1 MEGVCVEKNEEEK
14 IVVKSDFFPAKEMV
28 LNDIIEKF
36 SDKKFVLKK
45 RTDRIVKVQEKRISL
60 TEIENISK
68 NFSHVK
74 DACCLKYEDVLACA
88 IVVDDENFDI
98 KLLKKYLSDLVEIVP
113 KKWRILSEIPK
124 NISGKIDY
132 EKLKFFFGLNLTLP
146 YIFEKN
152 LEVNVAKI
160 VLKFRKNSN
169 FLKGHFDIKPIV
181 PGVVQLYFAKYFLEE
196 FFKKN
201 LPTNNVK
208 KLKFSNIINP
218 EEKVTLRIIETE
230 KSFEITYL
238 SDDKIYSSC
247 IFEK

>member
-1 MEGVCVEKNEEEK
+1 
-14 IVVKSDFFPAKEMV
+14 
-28 LNDIIEKF
+28 
-36 SDKKFVLKK
+36 
-45 RTDRIVKVQEKRISL
+45 

-74 DACCLKYEDVLACA
+74 DACCLKCEDVLACA

-98 KLLKKYLSDLVEIVP
+98 KLLKKYLSGFVEIVP

-152 LEVNVAKI
+152 LDVNVAKI

-196 FFKKN
+196 IFKKN
-201 LPTNNVK
+201 LLTSNVK

-230 KSFEITYL
+230 KNFEITYL